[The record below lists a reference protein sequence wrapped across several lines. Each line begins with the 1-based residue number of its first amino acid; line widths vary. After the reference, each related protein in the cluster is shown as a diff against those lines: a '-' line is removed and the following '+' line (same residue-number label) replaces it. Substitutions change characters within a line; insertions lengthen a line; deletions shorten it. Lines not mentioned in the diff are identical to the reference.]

1 MSLGI
6 LICGLN
12 GCGKST
18 LGKALAQELGLYFL
32 DNEYLFFSRNHTD
45 EPYTNP
51 RSKEEANRFFSQE
64 ISEHENFVFA
74 AVTGDYAS
82 NAENLYQYAI
92 LLEAPKEIR
101 MERIVNR
108 SFQKFGERMLPGGDL
123 HRQEDAFFQY
133 VRNRPEDHVEKWVKR
148 LNCPILRVDGT
159 KPIEE
164 NIAMIRNRINQD
176 TLASIG
182 RNKC

>member
-1 MSLGI
+1 M
-6 LICGLN
+6 
-12 GCGKST
+12 
-18 LGKALAQELGLYFL
+18 
-32 DNEYLFFSRNHTD
+32 
-45 EPYTNP
+45 
-51 RSKEEANRFFSQE
+51 
-64 ISEHENFVFA
+64 
-74 AVTGDYAS
+74 
-82 NAENLYQYAI
+82 ENLYQYAI

-123 HRQEDAFFQY
+123 HRQEDAFF
-133 VRNRPEDHVEKWVKR
+133 RFAENRPEDHVEKWVKR
-148 LNCPILRVDGT
+148 LNCPILRIDGT

-164 NIAMIRNRINQD
+164 NIAMIRNRIDQD